1 VQDGVTDRLV
11 SALGEYEKHPEF
23 SAREKLALRFA
34 ERMAV
39 NHRSI
44 DDTFF
49 HDLRRE
55 FSPAEVIELGMLT
68 GVFIGYG
75 RLLAVLD
82 LETPTGPESE

>member
-11 SALGEYEKHPEF
+11 GALCDYENHPEF

-39 NHRSI
+39 NHQSI

-49 HDLRRE
+49 YDLRQA
-55 FSPAEVIELGMLT
+55 FSPAEVIELGMMIGL
-68 GVFIGYG
+68 FIGYG

-82 LETPTGPESE
+82 LETQTGPESE

>member
-1 VQDGVTDRLV
+1 MTDRLV
-11 SALGEYEKHPEF
+11 GALCDYENHPEF

-39 NHRSI
+39 NHQSI

-49 HDLRRE
+49 YDLRQA
-55 FSPAEVIELGMLT
+55 FSPAEVIELGMMIGL
-68 GVFIGYG
+68 FIGYG

-82 LETPTGPESE
+82 LETQTGPESE